1 MSSPTPRAERV
12 AKLSSHLEHSPHRPA
27 FTCGDVTLTF
37 GQLER
42 ASRALA
48 HQLTDELGLSPG
60 ERVAVWAST
69 SLELVVLLLAIY
81 RAGLI
86 YVPINT
92 SYGAHELLHLLEDS
106 APCALVLDL
115 NAPIELDALA
125 SRWETLHIPH
135 LLTIGQTT
143 TPQRELPLRQAQPL
157 ACLDLLLDERHD
169 QPPHAA
175 NTKRPARCDDDLAM
189 FIYTS
194 GTTGPSKGVMLS
206 YGAII
211 SGIDALTTLWRWEPS
226 DHLALALP
234 LFHVH
239 GLGIGIHGVLLR
251 GCHATLLPKFSPEA
265 VATCFKEQGATI
277 FMGVPT
283 MYHRLIEAMEHDP
296 KLAQALSGG
305 RLFTSGSAALSAEQF
320 ERFEALTG
328 HRILERYGMSETM
341 LTISNPYPPQ
351 ERRPGTIGHPIPG
364 VEARIVDERGQP
376 LPKTDTEAL
385 GELQVRG
392 PTLMSGYWRQP
403 QKSAEAFDGDWF
415 KTGDVASYDAEGYIV
430 HRGRQS
436 VDIIKSGGYKISAR
450 ELEELIL
457 THPNIKE
464 VAVLGRPD
472 PEWGQRIIAAIVPTH
487 DAPAHTPSQ
496 WLATIREHLDGQ
508 LAAFKHPK
516 SIIVT
521 ERLPRNALGKLQ
533 KHLIQ

>member
-1 MSSPTPRAERV
+1 MPSRTQPQHKERV
-12 AKLSSHLEHSPHRPA
+12 AKLYHHLEHSADKPA
-27 FTCGDVTLTF
+27 FSFDETTLTF

-48 HQLTDELGLSPG
+48 HKLCGLGLEPG
-60 ERVAVWAST
+60 ARVAVLAST
-69 SLELVVLLLAIY
+69 SLELVVTLLAIY

-92 SYGAHELLHLLEDS
+92 SYGQHELTHLLKDS
-106 APCALVLDL
+106 QPSALILDL
-115 NAPIELDALA
+115 DTPTDLDALA
-125 SRWETLHIPH
+125 TSWDTLNIPH
-135 LLTIGQTT
+135 LLTLGSR
-143 TPQRELPLRQAQPL
+143 PHKQRAWLDQALSLAPLEILSSPAAQLGSAHALP
-157 ACLDLLLDERHD
+157 ER
-169 QPPHAA
+169 
-175 NTKRPARCDDDLAM
+175 RDDDLAM

-194 GTTGPSKGVMLS
+194 GTTGVSKGVMLS
-206 YGAII
+206 FGAII
-211 SGIDALTTLWRWEPS
+211 SGIDALTTLWRWQPS

-234 LFHVH
+234 LFHIH
-239 GLGIGIHGVLLR
+239 GLGIGVHGVLLR

-265 VATCFKEQGATI
+265 IATCFSDHGATI

-283 MYHRLIEAMEHDP
+283 MYHRLIQAMQERP
-296 KLAQALSGG
+296 AIAQALSKG

-320 ERFEALTG
+320 ARFEALTG

-351 ERRPGTIGHPIPG
+351 DRKPGTIGHPIPS

-376 LPKTDTEAL
+376 ILDAETL

-392 PTLMSGYWRQP
+392 PTLLSGYWRQP

-415 KTGDVASYDAEGYIV
+415 KTGDVASYDLDGYIK
-430 HRGRQS
+430 HQGRLS

-450 ELEELIL
+450 EIEELIL
-457 THPNIKE
+457 THPGIEE

-472 PEWGQRIIAAIVPTH
+472 PEWGQRIIAAIVPTQG
-487 DAPAHTPSQ
+487 APNRTITQWHT
-496 WLATIREHLDGQ
+496 LVREHLDGQ

-516 SIIVT
+516 SLIIT
-521 ERLPRNALGKLQ
+521 KKLPRNALGKLQ
-533 KHLIQ
+533 KHLIE